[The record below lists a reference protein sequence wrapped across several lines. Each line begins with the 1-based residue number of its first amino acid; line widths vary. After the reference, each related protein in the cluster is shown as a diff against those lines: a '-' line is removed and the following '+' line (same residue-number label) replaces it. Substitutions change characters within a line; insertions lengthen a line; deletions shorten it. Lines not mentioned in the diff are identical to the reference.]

1 MLLTCHLY
9 LKECHCALNKALIT
23 EHFLEKQP
31 PNLLWLHVFV
41 PQRRRSIKTVKNHFS
56 KKQTCRKLA
65 TISFL
70 HFVGSSFFFYILIS
84 TFAFLFN
91 ILSNHYLTQYRIV
104 KWFIG
109 TRPSLIQSFLCDGVP
124 TIERLTCPELHAL
137 HWSNFCLLKMTEKSA

>member
-84 TFAFLFN
+84 TFAFFLTYYQII
-91 ILSNHYLTQYRIV
+91 ILLNTGLSDDLSGLDPV
-104 KWFIG
+104 
-109 TRPSLIQSFLCDGVP
+109 
-124 TIERLTCPELHAL
+124 
-137 HWSNFCLLKMTEKSA
+137 